1 LSDLRIL
8 HAMNMVVYT
17 AVLNDHDDL
26 RGPMNGRP
34 HGSGLFNERYV
45 RYVRY
50 VDQPMKRPDAQGWEN
65 IRLTTSDHPRRTAK
79 QIKILP
85 HRCFPDATVSLWM
98 DGSFSLNYAP
108 AWLAEHGLGDADI
121 ALYPHPYRHETIYD
135 EAQAVMD
142 CGLDDPAIVRAQVQR
157 YRELG
162 FPKTGPLYF
171 GGILLR
177 RHSPAMEEFNEA
189 WWREIEQG
197 SIRDQ
202 LSLPVLLW
210 QRPHLKVRLMEPEDM
225 PTSLDPKGGSQGNP
239 MYANRWVRFHN
250 HKQKEALCSPQPA

>member
-1 LSDLRIL
+1 MKI
-8 HAMNMVVYT
+8 VVYT

-26 RGPMNGRP
+26 RGTLNMNA
-34 HGSGLFNERYV
+34 HGAGHFNDRFV
-45 RYVRY
+45 RYVRF
-50 VDQPMKRPDAQGWEN
+50 VDCPMRRPNFQGWEN
-65 IRLTTSDHPRRTAK
+65 IVLPPSDHPRRAAK
-79 QIKILP
+79 EMKILP
-85 HRCFPDATVSLWM
+85 HRFFPDADFSLWM

-108 AWLAEHGLGDADI
+108 AWLIEQGLQDADI
-121 ALYPHPYRHETIYD
+121 ALYPHPYRFETIYD
-135 EAQAVMD
+135 EAQAVID

-171 GGILLR
+171 GGVILR
-177 RHSPAMEEFNEA
+177 RHSPAMTEFNEA
-189 WWREIEQG
+189 WWHEIQTG

-225 PTSLDPKGGSQGNP
+225 PTSIDPKGGSQGNP
-239 MYANRWVRFHN
+239 MYSRRWVTFHN
-250 HKQKEALCSPQPA
+250 HAQKEAVCLLQSA